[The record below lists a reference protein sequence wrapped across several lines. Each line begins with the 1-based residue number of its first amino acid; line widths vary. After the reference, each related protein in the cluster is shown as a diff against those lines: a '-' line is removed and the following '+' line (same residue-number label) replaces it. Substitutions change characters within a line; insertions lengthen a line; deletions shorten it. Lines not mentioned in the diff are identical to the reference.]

1 MTYPDL
7 TVRML
12 GEFSISLGGQSIT
25 DNSNRSRKAWLLLAY
40 LIYCR
45 SRSVTQEDL
54 LRLLWD
60 EDEGSTNPL
69 NALKTMLHR
78 VRAMLNQLDP
88 AAGHSLIIRQD
99 GSYVWNPEAR
109 LTLDA
114 EQFDALCREGAAA
127 QDPEVRLSKYR
138 QALALYQGDFLSKL
152 STEPWV
158 APITAYFHHLYV
170 QTSEEAIS
178 LLEARES
185 AEEVADLCRA
195 AIRLEPYSEGLYRH
209 LMQALL
215 AQGRQQEVITV
226 YEEMSDLLLTNF
238 GVMPEEETRAI
249 YREAV
254 RTVNDRALTPEAMQ
268 EQLREPPTQAGA
280 MLCDYDF
287 FRVIYHAEARAVVRN
302 GNAVHIALLSV
313 TGEKGSPLPRRSLDR
328 VMENLQEIIR
338 TGLRKG
344 DIASR
349 CSVSQYILMLPQANY
364 ENSRM
369 VCDRVIRAFFRQY
382 PHSPA
387 QLHYSVQPLEPNI

>member
-78 VRAMLNQLDP
+78 VRTMLNQLDP

-99 GSYVWNPEAR
+99 GSYVWNPEAA
-109 LTLDA
+109 LTLDV
-114 EQFDALCREGAAA
+114 EQFDALCQGGAAA
-127 QDPEVRLSKYR
+127 QEEDTRLAKYR
-138 QALALYQGDFLSKL
+138 QALALYRGDFLSKL

-158 APITAYFHHLYV
+158 APISAYFHHLYV
-170 QTSEEAIS
+170 QTAEETIS
-178 LLEARES
+178 LLEARDLTGEIV
-185 AEEVADLCRA
+185 ELCRA
-195 AIRLEPYSEGLYRH
+195 AIRLEPYSEALYRH

-215 AQGRQQEVITV
+215 AQGRQQEVISL

-238 GVMPEEETRAI
+238 GIMPAEETRAI

-268 EQLREPPTQAGA
+268 EQLREPPSQAGA

-302 GNAVHIALLSV
+302 GSAVHIALLSV

-369 VCDRVIRAFFRQY
+369 VCDRIIRAFFRQY

-387 QLHYSVQPLEPNI
+387 QLHYSVQPLEPNV